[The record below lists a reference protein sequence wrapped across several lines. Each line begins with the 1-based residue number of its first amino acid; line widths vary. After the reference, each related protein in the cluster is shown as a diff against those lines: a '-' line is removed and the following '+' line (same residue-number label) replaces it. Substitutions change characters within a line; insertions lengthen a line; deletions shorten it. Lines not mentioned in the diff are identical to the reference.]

1 MLRKRQS
8 STSVTKNNTKR
19 KHSMSTNNIV
29 AVVGMCGSGK
39 SVATEMFT
47 DAGWTKVYFGG
58 ITMEEL
64 ERRGLPKNEKNEKA
78 VREELRAQ
86 YGLAAYAVKLL
97 DRIKEYAANGNVVLD
112 GLYSWSEYTYLK
124 EALGD
129 KLQVLAIVTDRA
141 KRYSR
146 LTSREIRPLTNEE
159 ARSRDFSEIENLEKG
174 GPIAIADYFITNNGT
189 ADELKNKIKDY
200 MKQFDN

>member
-1 MLRKRQS
+1 
-8 STSVTKNNTKR
+8 
-19 KHSMSTNNIV
+19 MSKGNIV

-39 SVATEMFT
+39 SVATEVFT
-47 DAGWTKVYFGG
+47 AAGWPKVYFGG

-97 DRIKEYAANGNVVLD
+97 PRIEALAEEGNVVLD

-124 EALGD
+124 ERLGD
-129 KLQVLAIVTDRA
+129 RLRVLAIVTDRA
-141 KRYSR
+141 RRYDR
-146 LTSREIRPLTNEE
+146 LTGRDIRPLTEEE
-159 ARSRDFSEIENLEKG
+159 AASRDRAEIENLEKG
-174 GPIAIADYFITNNGT
+174 GPIAIADTFLTNNGS
-189 ADELKNKIKDY
+189 AQELTQKVEEY
-200 MKQFDN
+200 LRHLEG